1 MPSSMFQ
8 WLSLRQVFDV
18 LFQYNSILTKFQ
30 LCDRYSCQNTKFFN
44 HSLAYYQHLY
54 DPICT
59 LWPRYFLEY
68 YVFHKEKQSAM
79 VQRNDVND
87 NWVIFCDLVL
97 AKLFSSSSNHPLPQQ
112 LQPPSLLGLLS
123 TSKGFLVC
131 SGAKESACN
140 AGDPGLIPGLG
151 RSPGEGNGYPLWYS
165 CLENP
170 IDRGAW
176 WAIVHG
182 VTELDMTNTH
192 CFESP
197 SFSCLPEQCG
207 EQQFQETVLKSPSYS
222 VQSGL
227 SWASPCASSS

>member
-1 MPSSMFQ
+1 MSYFSTTAFSQNLNYVIDIHAKIQNFLITHWLITSIYMPCPLTQF
-8 WLSLRQVFDV
+8 V
-18 LFQYNSILTKFQ
+18 LYGLG
-30 LCDRYSCQNTKFFN
+30 
-44 HSLAYYQHLY
+44 
-54 DPICT
+54 
-59 LWPRYFLEY
+59 YFLEY

-79 VQRNDVND
+79 VQGNDVND

-123 TSKGFLVC
+123 TLKGFLVC

-140 AGDPGLIPGLG
+140 AGDPGLIPELG

-207 EQQFQETVLKSPSYS
+207 EQ
-222 VQSGL
+222 
-227 SWASPCASSS
+227 